1 MLKFCR
7 TVLDSPG
14 LNLRTIFEQS
24 ETEFWTVFKQFGNEF
39 LRLFLGSP
47 GTDFRNII
55 GPCVPCLLL
64 KKLNNMLVV

>member
-1 MLKFCR
+1 MLEFCR

-14 LNLRTIFEQS
+14 LNLSTIFEQS
-24 ETEFWTVFKQFGNEF
+24 ETEFWTVFRQSGNEF

-55 GPCVPCLLL
+55 GPCVSCLLL